1 MADFKAILDSILV
14 YKKPVIDRD
23 NANREFP
30 LGLANGI
37 LRALSF
43 HSDCIFF
50 VNEINQYR
58 YLDPLMKYHF
68 LLNTIRGGRRKF
80 TPMVKIPQSD
90 EVEAISEYFNC
101 SLVKARDYK
110 RVLTA
115 TQIQEIQKHVDKGGV
130 SHGHSQRNGRGATKA
145 T

>member
-1 MADFKAILDSILV
+1 MADFKSILDSILV
-14 YKKPVIDRD
+14 NKKPILDRS
-23 NANREFP
+23 NAKVFDWK
-30 LGLANGI
+30 LANGI
-37 LRALSF
+37 MRTLSF
-43 HSDCIFF
+43 HYDCIHF

-80 TPMVKIPQSD
+80 VPMTKVPQSD

-101 SLVKARDYK
+101 SLVKAREYK
-110 RVLTA
+110 RMLSA
-115 TQIQEIQKHVDKGGV
+115 TQIQEIQKHVHKGGF
-130 SHGHSQRNGRGATKA
+130 SNGHSKRNGRGATKA